1 VASQTQQLTITL
13 ADDNAAGF
21 STVQPT
27 THQAILTCE
36 GNAIRWRADG
46 TSPTATVG
54 TRMAAGDT
62 LILMGSDY
70 NDFLKLFK
78 IVNDTAGSNGTISG
92 AGFSGLNMA

>member
-1 VASQTQQLTITL
+1 
-13 ADDNAAGF
+13 
-21 STVQPT
+21 
-27 THQAILTCE
+27 
-36 GNAIRWRADG
+36 
-46 TSPTATVG
+46 
-54 TRMAAGDT
+54 MAVGDT